1 MASKNAAGS
10 TRRKSQARKTSKPVV
25 LITGA
30 AGNVGGAI
38 IAALKS
44 DYTLVGL
51 DLPGK
56 EADCETFETDLTD
69 PSSISDSLAEIA
81 DKHSKRFAAVI
92 HLAAFFDFS
101 GEEHPLYEKLNI
113 EGTRHLLRAL
123 QDYSVERFIYSG
135 TMLVHRAGEPGLPI
149 TEETE
154 LDPQWIYPQS
164 KADAEAVIREEAGD
178 IPYLLFHLAG
188 LYDEESAVPTL
199 TEQIRRIY
207 ERDPKSHAYAGSTGI
222 GQAMIHKDD
231 MAAAFAAAV
240 KKRKSLPEDA
250 VILAGEPEAIPY
262 DELQDRL
269 GELIHGDDHW
279 ATVSLPKP
287 LAKAAAWL
295 EAKAE
300 PVIPDSFDHGEKPF
314 IRPFMVDMASDH
326 YELDITKAKE
336 LLGWEPK
343 HSLRDTLPALVKS
356 LKSEPLGWYERN
368 GLTPPYWLTA
378 AAERTRKPENL
389 RVKAERER
397 RAKHFANLWA
407 PFATIGLGLWLI
419 TSPAILGYESAAM
432 GWSDGVSGVLITLLA
447 FLTLD
452 WRFSLVRWA
461 VAAIGV
467 WVMFAPLVFWAPTA
481 AAYLNGTLVG
491 ALVFGFAGAARPAP
505 GIDPVAATTG
515 PTVPKGWDYTPSSWF
530 QRIPIIVL
538 AVVGFFVSRH
548 LAAYQLGH
556 IEGVWEPFFAGSAT
570 DPQNG
575 TEEIITSSV
584 SEAWPVSDAGV
595 GGLTYMLEILVG
607 LVGSARRWRTM
618 PWLVILFGIMIVP
631 LGIVSITFI
640 IIQPVVIGTWATLTL
655 IAAAAMLIQI
665 PYSIDELV
673 ATGQFLTRRVKA
685 GRPFLRV
692 FLMGDTD
699 EGADERKE
707 DDFEQSPKAIVSDML
722 GGGMSTP
729 WTLLACIAI
738 GIWLMFTRLTLGT
751 EGAMANADHIIGAL
765 VVTVAVT
772 AFAEAARS
780 ARFLITVLGMALA
793 IMPFIVGGNAI
804 QIAADMV
811 AGLALIGLSLPKGQ
825 VKHNYGSWSRYIV

>member
-1 MASKNAAGS
+1 MASTTSAG
-10 TRRKSQARKTSKPVV
+10 TARRKPARKKPLVV
-25 LITGA
+25 ITGA
-30 AGNVGGAI
+30 AGKVGSAI
-38 IAALKS
+38 IGALDS

-51 DLPGK
+51 DLSGK
-56 EADCETFETDLTD
+56 EADCPTIETDLTD
-69 PSSISDSLAEIA
+69 PASIGAALAEVRK
-81 DKHSKRFAAVI
+81 KHGDRIAAVI
-92 HLAAFFDFS
+92 HLAAYFDFS
-101 GEEHPLYEKLNI
+101 GEDHPLYEKLNV

-123 QDYSVERFIYSG
+123 QDFTVERFIYAG
-135 TMLVHRAGEPGLPI
+135 TMLVHRAGEPGLPV

-164 KADAEAVIREEAGD
+164 KADAEAVIREEHGS

-188 LYDEESAVPTL
+188 LYDDESAVPTL

-207 ERDPKSHAYAGSTGI
+207 ERDPKSHAYAGATETG
-222 GQAMIHKDD
+222 QSMIHKDD

-240 KKRKSLPEDA
+240 KKRRSLPDDS
-250 VILAGEPEAIPY
+250 VILVGEAEAVSY
-262 DELQDRL
+262 GELQDRL
-269 GELIHGDDHW
+269 GELIHGDDEW

-314 IRPFMVDMASDH
+314 IRPFMVDMADDH
-326 YELDITKAKE
+326 YELDLSRAKE

-343 HSLRDTLPALVKS
+343 HALRDTLPDIVAA
-356 LKSEPLGWYERN
+356 LKSDPLGWYEKN
-368 GLTPPYWLTA
+368 GLTPPYWVTA
-378 AAERTRKPENL
+378 AAERSKNPENL

-397 RAKHFANLWA
+397 RREHFANLWA
-407 PFATIGLGLWLI
+407 PFANVGLGLWLL
-419 TSPAILGYESAAM
+419 TSPAILGYESTAM
-432 GWSDGVSGVLITLLA
+432 GWSDGISGLLITLLA
-447 FLTLD
+447 FATLD
-452 WRFSLVRWA
+452 WRFALVRWA
-461 VAAIGV
+461 VAALGV

-491 ALVFGFAGAARPAP
+491 ALVFGFAAAARPAP

-538 AVVGFFVSRH
+538 ALVGLFVSRH

-556 IEGVWEPFFAGSAT
+556 IDGAWEPFFAGNPAN
-570 DPQNG
+570 PQNG
-575 TEEIITSSV
+575 TEEIVTSSV

-618 PWLVILFGIMIVP
+618 PWLVVLFGVMIVP

-655 IAAAAMLIQI
+655 IAAAAMLLQI

-673 ATGQFLTRRVKA
+673 ATGQFLARRVKA

-699 EGADERKE
+699 EGPDERRE
-707 DDFEQSPKAIVSDML
+707 DDFEQSPKAIAADML
-722 GGGMSTP
+722 GGGMSAP

-738 GIWLMFTRLTLGT
+738 GLWLMFTRVTLAT

-765 VVTVAVT
+765 VITVAVT

-811 AGLALIGLSLPKGQ
+811 AGLALIALSLPKGE
-825 VKHNYGSWSRYIV
+825 VKHKYGSWSRYII